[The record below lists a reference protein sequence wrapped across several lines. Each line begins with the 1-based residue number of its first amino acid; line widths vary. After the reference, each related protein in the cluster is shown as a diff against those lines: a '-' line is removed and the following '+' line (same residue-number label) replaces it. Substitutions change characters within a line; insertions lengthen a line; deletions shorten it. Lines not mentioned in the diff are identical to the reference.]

1 MRKLILIRHA
11 ERPEIA
17 PNEVGNDVVLTE
29 QGKQDTVQYAHSI
42 DSQVVSMMTSPIER
56 CIETAEIIAKEKSF
70 PAKHIERSRLLG
82 NPGFVIED
90 GKLAWQQW
98 QNLGHDVVNQHLLS
112 ATNALPG
119 FADFDLAVDAFLRS
133 ISDALSEGPEGLH
146 IWVTHDVML
155 ATLASRTL
163 PAHLKLTDWPHFLGH
178 LIVML
183 EDSGELSFNYVQ
195 KPSKSGF

>member
-29 QGKQDTVQYAHSI
+29 QGKQDTAQYAQSI
-42 DSQVVSMMTSPIER
+42 SGQVVSMMTSSIER
-56 CIETAEIIAKEKSF
+56 CIETAEIIAKEKGF
-70 PAKHIERSRLLG
+70 PVEHIERSRLLG

-98 QNLGHDVVNQHLLS
+98 QTKGHDVVNQHLLS
-112 ATNALPG
+112 ATDALPG
-119 FADFDLAVDAFLRS
+119 FANFESSVNDFLEKMAITLINA
-133 ISDALSEGPEGLH
+133 SEGVH
-146 IWVTHDVML
+146 VWVTHDVML

-163 PAHLKLTDWPHFLGH
+163 PSHLTMADWPHFLGH
-178 LIVML
+178 LIVTL
-183 EDSGELSFNYVQ
+183 KESGELSFEYFQ
-195 KPSKSGF
+195 KP

>member
-29 QGKQDTVQYAHSI
+29 QGKQDTAQYAQSI
-42 DSQVVSMMTSPIER
+42 SGQVVSMMTSPIER
-56 CIETAEIIAKEKSF
+56 CIETAEIIAKEKGF
-70 PAKHIERSRLLG
+70 PAEYIELSRLLG

-98 QNLGHDVVNQHLLS
+98 QTKGHDVVNQHLLS
-112 ATNALPG
+112 ATDALPG
-119 FADFDLAVDAFLRS
+119 FVDFETAVSTFLEK
-133 ISDALSEGPEGLH
+133 IATALTNASEGLH
-146 IWVTHDVML
+146 VWVTHDVML

-163 PAHLKLTDWPHFLGH
+163 PTHLTLADWPHFLGH
-178 LIVML
+178 LIVTL
-183 EDSGELSFNYVQ
+183 EESGELSFEYLK
-195 KPSKSGF
+195 KPKIT